1 VKLPGVYQPAG
12 MWAGG
17 YLDQTG
23 VVVSPVEPL
32 RCLIVDDSPVFLKAA
47 SRFLER
53 GGFAVVGVASTIAE
67 ALQSVEALCPDVT
80 LVDVYLGRESG
91 FDLVEQ
97 LQRGGWCSRSAV
109 ILTSTHNPQDFA
121 EMIET
126 SSAVGFLP
134 KLALSPSAI
143 RDLLEAQERD
153 PRPARR

>member
-1 VKLPGVYQPAG
+1 
-12 MWAGG
+12 
-17 YLDQTG
+17 
-23 VVVSPVEPL
+23 VVSSVEPL

-53 GGFAVVGVASTIAE
+53 DGVAVVGVASTIAE
-67 ALQSVEALCPDVT
+67 ALRSVEALCPDVT

-97 LQRGGWCSRSAV
+97 LHRGGWCSRSAV

-134 KLALSPSAI
+134 KLALSSSAI
-143 RDLLEAQERD
+143 RELLG
-153 PRPARR
+153 PRSATQNPLGVNEHRGR